1 MILDGFKF
9 SINFFKDNF
18 NRLVFIL
25 IAPWFIYIIFNFF
38 LSSAVINEDSMKE
51 LFLLIPIII
60 SQAWTQ
66 CLVIIAITD
75 KDKNR
80 TIPDLYIYTLY
91 KLPIVILWSLFVM
104 LAVAVGILLFI
115 IPGIYI
121 ACRYSVLVVEL
132 LLSNQNSTEAAK
144 SAFSL
149 TENKVLQ
156 IFIYFL
162 AIIPIFM
169 AISIL
174 TISLGNSVIIASILD
189 IAMVA
194 FSTTYTYY
202 LYLQLVEDSDY
213 GT

>member
-18 NRLVFIL
+18 SKLIFIL
-25 IAPWFIYIIFNFF
+25 LAPWFIYITFNFF
-38 LSSAVINEDSMKE
+38 LSSASISQDSLEE

-66 CLVIIAITD
+66 CLVIIAIAD
-75 KDKNR
+75 KDKKR

-104 LAVAVGILLFI
+104 LAVGVGILLFI

-121 ACRYSVLVVEL
+121 ACRYSVLIVEL
-132 LLSNQNSTEAAK
+132 LLSNQNSTEAAR
-144 SAFSL
+144 SAFAL

-169 AISIL
+169 SISIL
-174 TISLGNSVIIASILD
+174 AISLGNSVIIASILD

>member
-9 SINFFKDNF
+9 SINFFKDNVR
-18 NRLVFIL
+18 RLSLIL
-25 IAPWFIYIIFNFF
+25 LAPWLIYIIFNFI
-38 LSSAVINEDSMKE
+38 LSSAEINEDSMKE

-60 SQAWTQ
+60 SQVWTQ
-66 CLVIIAITD
+66 CLIIIAIAD
-75 KDKNR
+75 KDKKRN
-80 TIPDLYIYTLY
+80 IPDLYIYTLY

-121 ACRYSVLVVEL
+121 ACRYSVLIVEL
-132 LLSNQNSTEAAK
+132 LLSNQNSTEAARN
-144 SAFSL
+144 AFTL

-169 AISIL
+169 SISIL
-174 TISLGNSVIIASILD
+174 TISLGNSIIIASIVD
-189 IAMVA
+189 INSRYM
-194 FSTTYTYY
+194 
-202 LYLQLVEDSDY
+202 L
-213 GT
+213 

>member
-9 SINFFKDNF
+9 SINFFKVYIR
-18 NRLVFIL
+18 RLSFIL
-25 IAPWFIYIIFNFF
+25 LAPWLIYIIFNFF
-38 LSSAVINEDSMKE
+38 LSSAEINEDSMKE

-66 CLVIIAITD
+66 CLIIIAIAD

-80 TIPDLYIYTLY
+80 TTPDLYIYTLY

-104 LAVAVGILLFI
+104 LAVALGILLFI

-121 ACRYSVLVVEL
+121 ACRYSVLIVEL
-132 LLSNQNSTEAAK
+132 LLSNQNSTEAAR
-144 SAFSL
+144 SAFTL

-169 AISIL
+169 SISIL
-174 TISLGNSVIIASILD
+174 TISLGNSIIITSILD

>member
-9 SINFFKDNF
+9 SINFFKDNVR
-18 NRLVFIL
+18 RLSFIL
-25 IAPWFIYIIFNFF
+25 LAPWLIYIIFNFI
-38 LSSAVINEDSMKE
+38 LSSAEINEDSMKE

-60 SQAWTQ
+60 SQAWAQ
-66 CLVIIAITD
+66 CLIIIAIAD

-80 TIPDLYIYTLY
+80 NIPDLYIYSLY

-121 ACRYSVLVVEL
+121 ACRYSVLIVEL
-132 LLSNQNSTEAAK
+132 LLSNQNSTEAARN
-144 SAFSL
+144 AFTL

-169 AISIL
+169 SISIL
-174 TISLGNSVIIASILD
+174 TISLGNSIIIASILD

-202 LYLQLVEDSDY
+202 LYLQLVEDSDH

>member
-9 SINFFKDNF
+9 SINFFKDNVR
-18 NRLVFIL
+18 RLSLIL
-25 IAPWFIYIIFNFF
+25 LAPWLIYIIFNFI
-38 LSSAVINEDSMKE
+38 LSSAEINEDSMKE

-66 CLVIIAITD
+66 CLIIIAIAD

-80 TIPDLYIYTLY
+80 NIPDLYIYTLY

-121 ACRYSVLVVEL
+121 ACRYSVLIVEL
-132 LLSNQNSTEAAK
+132 LLSNQNSTEAARN
-144 SAFSL
+144 AFTL

-169 AISIL
+169 SISIL
-174 TISLGNSVIIASILD
+174 TISAGNSVIIASILD

-202 LYLQLVEDSDY
+202 LYLQLVEDSDH

>member
-18 NRLVFIL
+18 SKLIFIL
-25 IAPWFIYIIFNFF
+25 LAPWFIYITFNFF
-38 LSSAVINEDSMKE
+38 LSSASISQDSLEE

-66 CLVIIAITD
+66 CLVIIAIAD
-75 KDKNR
+75 KDKKR

-104 LAVAVGILLFI
+104 LAVGVGILLFI

-121 ACRYSVLVVEL
+121 ACRYSVLIVEL
-132 LLSNQNSTEAAK
+132 LLSNQNSTEAAR
-144 SAFSL
+144 SAFTL

-169 AISIL
+169 SISIL
-174 TISLGNSVIIASILD
+174 AISLGNSVIIASILD

>member
-9 SINFFKDNF
+9 SINFFKDNVR
-18 NRLVFIL
+18 RLSFIL
-25 IAPWFIYIIFNFF
+25 LAPWLIYIIFNFI
-38 LSSAVINEDSMKE
+38 LSSAEINEDSMKE

-66 CLVIIAITD
+66 CLIIIAIAD

-80 TIPDLYIYTLY
+80 NIPDLYIYTLY

-121 ACRYSVLVVEL
+121 ACRYSVLIVEL
-132 LLSNQNSTEAAK
+132 LLSNQNSTEAARN
-144 SAFSL
+144 AFTL

-169 AISIL
+169 SISIL
-174 TISLGNSVIIASILD
+174 TISAGNSVIIASILD

-202 LYLQLVEDSDY
+202 LYLQLVEDSDH

>member
-9 SINFFKDNF
+9 SINFFKDNVR
-18 NRLVFIL
+18 RLSFIL
-25 IAPWFIYIIFNFF
+25 LAPWLIYIIFNFI
-38 LSSAVINEDSMKE
+38 LSSAEINEDSMKE

-60 SQAWTQ
+60 SQVWTQ
-66 CLVIIAITD
+66 CLIIIAIAD
-75 KDKNR
+75 KDKKRN
-80 TIPDLYIYTLY
+80 IPDLYIYTLY

-121 ACRYSVLVVEL
+121 ACRYSVLIVEL
-132 LLSNQNSTEAAK
+132 LLSNQNSTEAARN
-144 SAFSL
+144 AFTL

-169 AISIL
+169 SISIL
-174 TISLGNSVIIASILD
+174 TISLGNSIIIASILD

>member
-9 SINFFKDNF
+9 SINFFKDNVR
-18 NRLVFIL
+18 RLSFIL
-25 IAPWFIYIIFNFF
+25 LAPWLIYIIFNFI
-38 LSSAVINEDSMKE
+38 LSSAEINEDSMKE

-60 SQAWTQ
+60 SQVWTQ
-66 CLVIIAITD
+66 CLIIIAIAD
-75 KDKNR
+75 KDKKRN
-80 TIPDLYIYTLY
+80 IPDLYIYTLY

-121 ACRYSVLVVEL
+121 ACRYSVLIVEL
-132 LLSNQNSTEAAK
+132 LLSNQNSTEAARN
-144 SAFSL
+144 AFTL

-169 AISIL
+169 SISIL
-174 TISLGNSVIIASILD
+174 TISLGNSIIIASILD

-202 LYLQLVEDSDY
+202 LYLQLVEDSDH

>member
-9 SINFFKDNF
+9 SINFFKDNVR
-18 NRLVFIL
+18 RLSFIL
-25 IAPWFIYIIFNFF
+25 LAPWLIYIIFNFI
-38 LSSAVINEDSMKE
+38 LSSAEINEDSMKE

-66 CLVIIAITD
+66 CLIIIAIAD

-80 TIPDLYIYTLY
+80 NIPDLYIYTLY

-121 ACRYSVLVVEL
+121 ACRFSVLVVEL
-132 LLSNQNSTEAAK
+132 LLSNQNSTEAAR
-144 SAFSL
+144 SAFTL

-169 AISIL
+169 SISIL

-189 IAMVA
+189 IGMVA

>member
-1 MILDGFKF
+1 
-9 SINFFKDNF
+9 
-18 NRLVFIL
+18 
-25 IAPWFIYIIFNFF
+25 
-38 LSSAVINEDSMKE
+38 MKE
-51 LFLLIPIII
+51 LFLLIPVII

-66 CLVIIAITD
+66 CLVIIAIAD

-132 LLSNQNSTEAAK
+132 LLSTQNSTDAAR

-156 IFIYFL
+156 IFIYF
-162 AIIPIFM
+162 PKVNNIF
-169 AISIL
+169 
-174 TISLGNSVIIASILD
+174 
-189 IAMVA
+189 
-194 FSTTYTYY
+194 
-202 LYLQLVEDSDY
+202 SDCKVFK
-213 GT
+213 TKLLNQRT

>member
-25 IAPWFIYIIFNFF
+25 IAPWLILIIFNFF

-91 KLPIVILWSLFVM
+91 KLPIVILWSLLIM

-169 AISIL
+169 SISIL

-202 LYLQLVEDSDY
+202 LYLQLVEDSDH

>member
-1 MILDGFKF
+1 
-9 SINFFKDNF
+9 
-18 NRLVFIL
+18 
-25 IAPWFIYIIFNFF
+25 
-38 LSSAVINEDSMKE
+38 
-51 LFLLIPIII
+51 
-60 SQAWTQ
+60 
-66 CLVIIAITD
+66 
-75 KDKNR
+75 
-80 TIPDLYIYTLY
+80 
-91 KLPIVILWSLFVM
+91 M

-121 ACRYSVLVVEL
+121 ACRYSVLIVEL
-132 LLSNQNSTEAAK
+132 LLSNQKSTEAAR
-144 SAFSL
+144 SAFTL

-169 AISIL
+169 SISIL
-174 TISLGNSVIIASILD
+174 TISAGNSVIIASILD

>member
-9 SINFFKDNF
+9 SINFFKDNVR
-18 NRLVFIL
+18 RLSLIL
-25 IAPWFIYIIFNFF
+25 LAPWLIYIIFNFF
-38 LSSAVINEDSMKE
+38 LSSAEINEDSMKE

-66 CLVIIAITD
+66 CLIIIAIAD
-75 KDKNR
+75 KDKTR
-80 TIPDLYIYTLY
+80 TTPDLYIYTLY

-121 ACRYSVLVVEL
+121 ACRYSVLIVEI
-132 LLSNQNSTEAAK
+132 LLSNQNSTEAAR
-144 SAFSL
+144 SAFTL

-169 AISIL
+169 SISIL
-174 TISLGNSVIIASILD
+174 TISAGNSVIIASILD

>member
-18 NRLVFIL
+18 SKLIFIL
-25 IAPWFIYIIFNFF
+25 LAPWVIYITINFF
-38 LSSAVINEDSMKE
+38 LSSASISQDSLEE
-51 LFLLIPIII
+51 LFLLIPMII
-60 SQAWTQ
+60 SQAWAQ
-66 CLVIIAITD
+66 CLVIISIAD

-91 KLPIVILWSLFVM
+91 KLPIVVLWSLFVM
-104 LAVAVGILLFI
+104 LAVALGILLFI

-132 LLSNQNSTEAAK
+132 LLFNQSSTEAAK
-144 SAFSL
+144 RAFSL

-169 AISIL
+169 SISIL

>member
-9 SINFFKDNF
+9 SINFFKDNVR
-18 NRLVFIL
+18 RLSFIL
-25 IAPWFIYIIFNFF
+25 LAPWLIYIIFNFI
-38 LSSAVINEDSMKE
+38 LSSAEINEDSMKE

-60 SQAWTQ
+60 SQAWAQ
-66 CLVIIAITD
+66 CLIIIAIAD

-80 TIPDLYIYTLY
+80 NIPDLYIYTLY

-104 LAVAVGILLFI
+104 LAVAVGILFFI

-121 ACRYSVLVVEL
+121 ACRYSVLIVEL
-132 LLSNQNSTEAAK
+132 LLSNQNSTEAAR
-144 SAFSL
+144 SAFTL

-169 AISIL
+169 SISIL
-174 TISLGNSVIIASILD
+174 TISLGNSIIIASILD

-202 LYLQLVEDSDY
+202 LYLQLVEDSDH

>member
-9 SINFFKDNF
+9 SINFFRDNVR
-18 NRLVFIL
+18 RLSLIL
-25 IAPWFIYIIFNFF
+25 LAPWLIYVIFNFF
-38 LSSAVINEDSMKE
+38 LTSAEINEDSMKE

-66 CLVIIAITD
+66 CLVIIAIAD

-80 TIPDLYIYTLY
+80 TMPDLYIYTLY

-132 LLSNQNSTEAAK
+132 LLSNQNSTEAAR
-144 SAFSL
+144 SAFTL
-149 TENKVLQ
+149 TENRVLQ

-169 AISIL
+169 SISIL
-174 TISLGNSVIIASILD
+174 TISAGNSVIIASILD

>member
-9 SINFFKDNF
+9 SINFFKDNVR
-18 NRLVFIL
+18 RLSLIL
-25 IAPWFIYIIFNFF
+25 LAPWLIYIIFNFI
-38 LSSAVINEDSMKE
+38 LSSAEINEDSMKE

-60 SQAWTQ
+60 SQVWTQ
-66 CLVIIAITD
+66 CLIIIAIAD
-75 KDKNR
+75 KDKKRN
-80 TIPDLYIYTLY
+80 IPDLYIYTLY

-121 ACRYSVLVVEL
+121 ACRYSVLIVEL
-132 LLSNQNSTEAAK
+132 LLSNQNSTEAARN
-144 SAFSL
+144 AFTL

-169 AISIL
+169 SISIL
-174 TISLGNSVIIASILD
+174 TISLGNSIIIASILD

>member
-1 MILDGFKF
+1 
-9 SINFFKDNF
+9 
-18 NRLVFIL
+18 
-25 IAPWFIYIIFNFF
+25 
-38 LSSAVINEDSMKE
+38 
-51 LFLLIPIII
+51 
-60 SQAWTQ
+60 
-66 CLVIIAITD
+66 
-75 KDKNR
+75 
-80 TIPDLYIYTLY
+80 
-91 KLPIVILWSLFVM
+91 M

-121 ACRYSVLVVEL
+121 ACRYSVLIVEL
-132 LLSNQNSTEAAK
+132 LLSNQNSTEAARN
-144 SAFSL
+144 AFTL

-169 AISIL
+169 SISIL
-174 TISLGNSVIIASILD
+174 TISLGNSIIIASILD

>member
-9 SINFFKDNF
+9 SINFFKDNVR
-18 NRLVFIL
+18 RLSFIL
-25 IAPWFIYIIFNFF
+25 LAPWLIYIIFNFI
-38 LSSAVINEDSMKE
+38 LSSAEINEDSMKE

-66 CLVIIAITD
+66 CLIIIAIAD

-80 TIPDLYIYTLY
+80 NIPDLYIYTLY

-121 ACRYSVLVVEL
+121 ACRYSVLIVEL
-132 LLSNQNSTEAAK
+132 LLSNQNSTEAAR
-144 SAFSL
+144 SAFAL

-169 AISIL
+169 SISIL
-174 TISLGNSVIIASILD
+174 TISAGNSVIIASILD

-202 LYLQLVEDSDY
+202 LYLQLVEDSDH

>member
-9 SINFFKDNF
+9 SINFFKDNVR
-18 NRLVFIL
+18 RLSFIL
-25 IAPWFIYIIFNFF
+25 LAPWLIYIIFNFI
-38 LSSAVINEDSMKE
+38 LSSAEINEDSVKE

-66 CLVIIAITD
+66 CLIIIAIAD

-80 TIPDLYIYTLY
+80 NIPDLYIYTLY

-121 ACRYSVLVVEL
+121 ACRYSVLIVEL
-132 LLSNQNSTEAAK
+132 LLSNQNSTEAARN
-144 SAFSL
+144 AFTL

-169 AISIL
+169 SISIL
-174 TISLGNSVIIASILD
+174 TISAGNSVIIASILD

>member
-9 SINFFKDNF
+9 SINFFKDNLR
-18 NRLVFIL
+18 RLSLIL
-25 IAPWFIYIIFNFF
+25 LAPWLIFIIFNFF
-38 LSSAVINEDSMKE
+38 LSSAEINEDSMKE

-66 CLVIIAITD
+66 CLVIIAIAD

-121 ACRYSVLVVEL
+121 ACRYSVLIVEL
-132 LLSNQNSTEAAK
+132 LLSNQNSTEAAR
-144 SAFSL
+144 SAFNL
-149 TENKVLQ
+149 TENKVLE

-169 AISIL
+169 SISIL
-174 TISLGNSVIIASILD
+174 TISAGNSVIIASILD

>member
-1 MILDGFKF
+1 
-9 SINFFKDNF
+9 
-18 NRLVFIL
+18 
-25 IAPWFIYIIFNFF
+25 
-38 LSSAVINEDSMKE
+38 
-51 LFLLIPIII
+51 
-60 SQAWTQ
+60 
-66 CLVIIAITD
+66 
-75 KDKNR
+75 
-80 TIPDLYIYTLY
+80 
-91 KLPIVILWSLFVM
+91 M
-104 LAVAVGILLFI
+104 LAVALGILLFI

-132 LLSNQNSTEAAK
+132 LLSNQSSTEAAK
-144 SAFSL
+144 RAFSL

-169 AISIL
+169 SIGIL

-202 LYLQLVEDSDY
+202 LYLQLVEDSGN

>member
-9 SINFFKDNF
+9 SINFFKDNVR
-18 NRLVFIL
+18 RLSLIL
-25 IAPWFIYIIFNFF
+25 LAPWLNFIIFNFF
-38 LSSAVINEDSMKE
+38 LTSAESNEDSMKE

-66 CLVIIAITD
+66 CLVIIAIAD

-91 KLPIVILWSLFVM
+91 KLPIVILWSLLIM

-121 ACRYSVLVVEL
+121 ACRFSVLIVEL
-132 LLSNQNSTEAAK
+132 LLSNQNSTEAAR
-144 SAFSL
+144 SAFTL

-169 AISIL
+169 SISIL
-174 TISLGNSVIIASILD
+174 TISLGNSVIIASTLD

>member
-9 SINFFKDNF
+9 SINFFKDSVS
-18 NRLVFIL
+18 RLSFIL
-25 IAPWFIYIIFNFF
+25 LAPWLIYVIFNFF
-38 LSSAVINEDSMKE
+38 LSSAEINEDSMKE
-51 LFLLIPIII
+51 LFLLIPLII

-66 CLVIIAITD
+66 CLIIITIAD

-80 TIPDLYIYTLY
+80 NIPDLYIYTLY

-121 ACRYSVLVVEL
+121 ACRYSVLIVEL
-132 LLSNQNSTEAAK
+132 LLSNQNSTEAAR
-144 SAFSL
+144 SAFTL

-169 AISIL
+169 SIGIL
-174 TISLGNSVIIASILD
+174 TISLGNSVIIASALD

-194 FSTTYTYY
+194 FSTTYTYCL
-202 LYLQLVEDSDY
+202 LYTSPSPRDR
-213 GT
+213 G

>member
-9 SINFFKDNF
+9 SINFFKDNIR
-18 NRLVFIL
+18 RLSFIL
-25 IAPWFIYIIFNFF
+25 LAPWLIYIIFNFF
-38 LSSAVINEDSMKE
+38 LSSAEINEDSMKE

-66 CLVIIAITD
+66 CLIIIAIAD

-80 TIPDLYIYTLY
+80 TTPDLYIYTLY
-91 KLPIVILWSLFVM
+91 KLPIVILGSLFVM
-104 LAVAVGILLFI
+104 LAVALGILLFI

-121 ACRYSVLVVEL
+121 ACRYSVLIVEL
-132 LLSNQNSTEAAK
+132 LLSNQNSTEAAR
-144 SAFSL
+144 SAFTL

-169 AISIL
+169 SISIL
-174 TISLGNSVIIASILD
+174 TISLGNSIIITSILD
-189 IAMVA
+189 IPMVA

>member
-9 SINFFKDNF
+9 SINFFKDNVR
-18 NRLVFIL
+18 RLSFIL
-25 IAPWFIYIIFNFF
+25 LAPWLIYIIFNFF
-38 LSSAVINEDSMKE
+38 LSSAEINEDSMKE

-60 SQAWTQ
+60 SQVWTQ
-66 CLVIIAITD
+66 CLIIIAIAD

-104 LAVAVGILLFI
+104 LAVALGILLFI

-121 ACRYSVLVVEL
+121 ACRYSVLIVEL
-132 LLSNQNSTEAAK
+132 LLSTQNSTDAAR
-144 SAFSL
+144 SAFTL

-169 AISIL
+169 SISIL

-202 LYLQLVEDSDY
+202 LYQQLVEDSQY

>member
-9 SINFFKDNF
+9 SINFFKDNVR
-18 NRLVFIL
+18 RLSFIL
-25 IAPWFIYIIFNFF
+25 LAPWLIYIIFNFF
-38 LSSAVINEDSMKE
+38 LSSADINEDSMKE

-66 CLVIIAITD
+66 CLVIIAIAD

-91 KLPIVILWSLFVM
+91 KLPIVIVWSLFVM

-121 ACRYSVLVVEL
+121 ACRYSVLIVEI
-132 LLSNQNSTEAAK
+132 LLSNQNSTEAAR
-144 SAFSL
+144 SAFTL

-169 AISIL
+169 SISIL
-174 TISLGNSVIIASILD
+174 TISLGNSIIITSILD

>member
-18 NRLVFIL
+18 SKLIFIL
-25 IAPWFIYIIFNFF
+25 LAPWFIYITFNFF
-38 LSSAVINEDSMKE
+38 LSSASISQDSLEE

-66 CLVIIAITD
+66 CLVIIAIAD
-75 KDKNR
+75 KDKKR

-121 ACRYSVLVVEL
+121 ACRYSVLIVEL
-132 LLSNQNSTEAAK
+132 LLSNQNSTEAAR

-162 AIIPIFM
+162 AILPIFM
-169 AISIL
+169 SISIL

-194 FSTTYTYY
+194 FSTAYTYY
-202 LYLQLVEDSDY
+202 LYLQIVEDTDF

>member
-18 NRLVFIL
+18 SKLIFIL
-25 IAPWFIYIIFNFF
+25 LAPWFIYITFNFF
-38 LSSAVINEDSMKE
+38 LSSASISQDSLEE

-66 CLVIIAITD
+66 CLVIIAIAD

-121 ACRYSVLVVEL
+121 ACRYSVLIVEL
-132 LLSNQNSTEAAK
+132 LLSNQNSTEAAR
-144 SAFSL
+144 SAFTL

-169 AISIL
+169 SISIL
-174 TISLGNSVIIASILD
+174 AISLGNSVIIASILD